1 MAALGVE
8 RRLVAIL
15 AADVVGYSRLMR
27 ADEAGT
33 LAHLKVLREELID
46 PILAAHRGRIVKLMG
61 DGALVEFGSVVQAV
75 ECAVAIQRA
84 QAERSAYVPENQRI
98 QLRIGINAGDVI
110 VEGDDLYGDAVNVAA
125 RLEGIAE
132 PGGIC
137 ISAKVFD
144 EVRRKPGLGFADL
157 GGQRVKNIPEPI
169 GAYRVLLDPAAAG
182 TLVTTQG
189 KAPSIAVLPF
199 ENLSRDYWLGY
210 FSDGIA
216 VDIITGLAK
225 SPDLPVI
232 ARDSSFPYRG
242 RTADDQEMARELAVR
257 YVLEGGVRRTDRRVE
272 IDARLVDSK
281 TGDPVW
287 TERYDRRLADVFA
300 ILDDIRDD
308 ILTTLN
314 VAAPDGK
321 QARDTANF
329 EAYDLLLRAR
339 ELRCNLRP
347 ATTKEAIRLI
357 ERAVQLDPEFAAG
370 WSDLAITHHLAAT
383 AGWTEPPDDAWGQA
397 VECAERATA
406 LDPSLGEA
414 HTVLGAALLERGEL
428 GRAMRELEAGAAAS
442 PNAAWPV
449 AMLAKALPNH
459 GRPAEGVELIQRA
472 FRLNPSAPGWYF
484 EARGWS
490 HFALRQYDE
499 AIAAF
504 GEAVQQSPDDLGTHI
519 GLTVAYQAAGRED
532 EARAE
537 ARQVLRIDP
546 KFSCGAA
553 RADVVDPALRER
565 QIALLRQAGLPGG
578 TPEAGAMD
586 ADAWLTAHID
596 AVNANMPPHLD
607 ADALANCYAEDCVHI
622 QPLRELPGGPFRGR
636 EAQRRFFAAFDAHWA
651 EWTHIEVSRITC
663 GNRAVWEGWAQG
675 THKKT
680 GKFVKMPIVFF
691 FEFDKDGKIK
701 EERTYLDNGLVE
713 EQIR

>member
-1 MAALGVE
+1 MATLGVG

-169 GAYRVLLDPAAAG
+169 GAYRVLLDPTAAG

-189 KAPSIAVLPF
+189 DAPSIAVLPF

-216 VDIITGLAK
+216 EDIITGLAK

-242 RTADDQEMARELAVR
+242 RAADDQEIARELAVR

-281 TGDPVW
+281 IGDSVW
-287 TERYDRRLADVFA
+287 TGRYDRRLADVFA

-314 VAAPDGK
+314 IAAPDGK
-321 QARDTANF
+321 QARATANF
-329 EAYDLLLRAR
+329 EPYDLLLRAR
-339 ELRCNLRP
+339 ELRYNFRP
-347 ATTKEAIRLI
+347 ATTEEAIRLI

-383 AGWTEPPDDAWGQA
+383 AGWTEPPDDAWGRA
-397 VECAERATA
+397 IECAERAIA
-406 LDPSLGEA
+406 LDSSLGEA
-414 HTVLGAALLERGEL
+414 HTVLGAALNRKGEPS
-428 GRAMRELEAGAAAS
+428 RAIRQLDAGAAAS

-449 AMLAKALPNH
+449 AMLARALPNH
-459 GRPAEGVELIQRA
+459 GRPAEGLEMIRRA

-484 EARGWS
+484 KAKGWS

-504 GEAVQQSPDDLGTHI
+504 GEAVQRSPNDLGSHI
-519 GLTVAYQAAGRED
+519 GLTVAHQAAGRED
-532 EARAE
+532 EARTE
-537 ARQVLRIDP
+537 ALEVLRIDP
-546 KFSCGAA
+546 EFSCFQA
-553 RADVVDPALRER
+553 RREVIDPVLRER
-565 QIALLRQAGLPGG
+565 QIALLRQAGLPGA
-578 TPEAGAMD
+578 PEAAGADD
-586 ADAWLTAHID
+586 AERMLDHWIKTHE
-596 AVNANMPPHLD
+596 ANLPPNLN
-607 ADALANCYAEDCVHI
+607 ADALATLYAEDCINI
-622 QPLRELPGGPFRGR
+622 QPLRELPNGPLRGR
-636 EAQRRFFAAFDAHWA
+636 EAMRRFLATFDIHWSTLA
-651 EWTHIEVSRITC
+651 LIEVSHVAQGR
-663 GNRAVWEGWAQG
+663 RAVWEGVMEG
-675 THKKT
+675 IHRKT
-680 GKFVKMPIVFF
+680 GKLVKVPIVFF
-691 FEFDKDGKIK
+691 FDFDDEGRVKVQH
-701 EERTYLDNGLVE
+701 TYIDNGLVE
-713 EQIR
+713 EQVR